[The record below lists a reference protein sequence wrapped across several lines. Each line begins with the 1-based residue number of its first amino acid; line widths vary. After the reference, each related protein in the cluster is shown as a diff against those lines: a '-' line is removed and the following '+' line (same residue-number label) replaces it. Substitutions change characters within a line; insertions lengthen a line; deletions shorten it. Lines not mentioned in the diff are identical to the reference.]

1 MISRPIARVIVVSC
15 ALLLSLV
22 LPTLVAAQDQPPKAN
37 IVIALTRTARDGT
50 TFVPV
55 SGNGAAKVGDPLT
68 HYFHTT
74 ANGDRTGGSDGK
86 PPEAYVGEGGV
97 RVGMVAGRIVSS
109 PAPVPPLQY
118 DYLWQVDV
126 KPVSIAIDAV
136 TFDLDWK
143 RTDVKDG
150 ARQIAAGDH
159 RTITLRQGE
168 RHVLDFIPCSPDA
181 RCANLFL
188 EVQASPVEDPAVAE
202 LTFGYDLWLVHQTAE
217 GTKITRHAIVSG
229 RQGEKL
235 NFNFA
240 SMPLALD
247 AAAAPDADSPYRLYV
262 SGTVVGRQR
271 PDRTIEI
278 ALQPSR
284 SERFPTGWS
293 GFGGGTKTFTTK
305 AEETTSIA
313 LPAGGGRSQWRA
325 DAGFKLTSPR
335 PGVGMTD
342 DKVNIDLKPFFEG
355 TATSILVTV
364 RKER

>member
-1 MISRPIARVIVVSC
+1 MFALIVP
-15 ALLLSLV
+15 ALA
-22 LPTLVAAQDQPPKAN
+22 AAQDQPPKAN

-50 TFVPV
+50 TFVPA
-55 SGNGAAKVGDPLT
+55 SGNGAAKVGETLT
-68 HYFHTT
+68 HYFYTT

-86 PPEAYVGEGGV
+86 PPEAYVGATGV

-118 DYLWQVDV
+118 DYLWHVDV
-126 KPVSIAIDAV
+126 KPVSIAIDVV
-136 TFDLDWK
+136 TFELDWK

-150 ARQIAAGDH
+150 AKQIAAGDH

-168 RHVLDFIPCSPDA
+168 RHVLDFIPCSADA

-240 SMPLALD
+240 PVPLPLD
-247 AAAAPDADSPYRLYV
+247 AATAPDADSPFRVQV
-262 SGTVVGRQR
+262 SGTIVGRLK
-271 PDRTIEI
+271 PDGTIEI
-278 ALQPSR
+278 ALQPTR
-284 SERFPTGWS
+284 RQQFPTGGG
-293 GFGGGTKTFTTK
+293 GFGGGVKTFVSK
-305 AEETTSIA
+305 PDETTSIA
-313 LPAGGGRSQWRA
+313 LPAGNGFSSWRP

-335 PGVGMTD
+335 PGVTMAGD
-342 DKVNIDLKPFFEG
+342 SVRIDSKSFFEG
-355 TATSILVTV
+355 TNTSILVTV
-364 RKER
+364 RKEK